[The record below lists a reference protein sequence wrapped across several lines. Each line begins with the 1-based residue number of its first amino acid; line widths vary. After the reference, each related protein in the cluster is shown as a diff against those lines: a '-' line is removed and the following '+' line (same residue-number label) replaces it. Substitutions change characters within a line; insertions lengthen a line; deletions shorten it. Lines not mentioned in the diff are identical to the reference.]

1 MTMPRYPRG
10 GSWREPAFDMCD
22 YACNHASSFT
32 VVINIMTISDAEAQ
46 VMEVLWKQSPLGTDD
61 IAAQLE
67 GQQDWQ
73 LATIKTLL
81 NRLLTKGAVSAEKDG
96 RRYLYSP
103 VLQRDAW
110 LKEQSMGLVDRL
122 FDGRLAPLVAHFS
135 SHRKLK
141 KADIEA
147 LRQLLK
153 EHDRD

>member
-1 MTMPRYPRG
+1 MTM
-10 GSWREPAFDMCD
+10 
-22 YACNHASSFT
+22 T
-32 VVINIMTISDAEAQ
+32 TITDAEAQ
-46 VMEVLWKQSPLGTDD
+46 VMEVLWTHSPQSTDE
-61 IAAQLE
+61 IAQALE
-67 GQQDWQ
+67 GQQAWQ
-73 LATIKTLL
+73 LATVKTLV
-81 NRLLTKGAVSAEKDG
+81 NRLLTKGAISAVRDG

-110 LKEQSMGLVDRL
+110 LKEQSIGLLDRL

-153 EHDRD
+153 EHDRG